1 LYTINYIFNIYIYI
15 FFQGVVA
22 APMIGRRVQGID
34 NPAKKIK
41 KEADG
46 S

>member
-1 LYTINYIFNIYIYI
+1 LYTINYIFNIFF

>member
-1 LYTINYIFNIYIYI
+1 LYTINYIFNIII
-15 FFQGVVA
+15 FFFQGVVA